1 MSTRYPH
8 VQKVHKGICSISW
21 TENKMAQGKVLVA
34 LVTVQTVL
42 SIFNGY
48 LIFNRGAVPAGG
60 KCCRRASPVQH
71 VTVTDALDMVKPKE
85 AIKDTGSTDVTAAS
99 LVPKRPAG
107 IPGGLLSQIGAGKSL
122 KKADKTQRPAKRK
135 GTMDDVLGQ
144 MNSRIKINFIKG
156 YKFPSTAESPTY
168 KYMALYKFKGKYYFK
183 LETKNKEGDVSASND
198 LEFLEPETKLIK
210 ETIGDP
216 ETFVQEYENAHVF
229 NTVVED
235 KDYAISFISP
245 TMDKNEP
252 ADQDTSY
259 PKVKELLNL
268 LLSGIKANFNP
279 MEFKFEK
286 LKEKVEGI
294 EEEYLKIAI
303 EDKSLKKSYT
313 KGSAVST
320 GKAGRPGLTFKKK
333 NIELLKGIK
342 LPSPEGS
349 PTFKFFALYKFED
362 TFYYELGTGYKVD
375 NMNANEYEV
384 LSPDTGF
391 IKLSIE
397 DPIQFRR
404 EFPQGATYFEK
415 ITEGNN
421 YDIGFISPSL
431 NKFLKSVEKNVSYPD
446 VVSIFD
452 LILKGINGNFSN
464 ALYEELKSKSITIDE
479 EFLRVIVRDK
489 GKASSN
495 ASLKEKAKIE
505 FVKGFKFPSA
515 ADSPTF
521 RYLALY
527 KQNDKYFYE
536 LANKKKTSNK
546 STDDVSSNQTG
557 NELEEINPETDFI
570 QSALKDKF
578 FLTKFSSTHRSFTTT
593 LGNSKYL
600 ISYSSPLENKPK
612 VKPDEKDEGPYYDTV
627 ALIPLI
633 SKGIKDNFNPE
644 SFNFEEL
651 RQKSSEVAGDY
662 LRIKIEVQG
671 GIKDKTEVSKVES
684 ANESV
689 TPAEVVAE
697 NAVEGN
703 VAAVSVIDP
712 TEAAV
717 NVLDAIEE
725 TASVANVKA
734 TETKEDAAIVLEPV
748 EAAQTVTEV
757 TELAEN
763 ELSASLIDVNVTD
776 TKEVTLNVPDT
787 KDEDKVD
794 PDPNEMTKKVIDPKN
809 ETKKRSKK
817 KPKVHKGNTPSESN
831 LP

>member
-1 MSTRYPH
+1 MSMRCPH
-8 VQKVHKGICSISW
+8 AQKVLKGICSVSW
-21 TENKMAQGKVLVA
+21 TVIEMAQGKVLVA
-34 LVTVQTVL
+34 LVAVQTVL

-48 LIFNRGAVPAGG
+48 LIFNRGGVPAGG

-71 VTVTDALDMVKPKE
+71 VSVTDALDKVKPKE
-85 AIKDTGSTDVTAAS
+85 TIKDTGSTEATAAS

-122 KKADKTQRPAKRK
+122 KKADKTERPAKSK
-135 GTMDDVLGQ
+135 GSMDDVLGQ

-156 YKFPSTAESPTY
+156 FKFPCTAESPTY

-183 LETKNKEGDVSASND
+183 LETKNKDGDVSAAND
-198 LEFLEPETKLIK
+198 LEVLNPETKLIK
-210 ETIGDP
+210 EAMGDP
-216 ETFVQEYENAHVF
+216 ETFVQEYENANVF

-235 KDYAISFISP
+235 KNYAISFISP
-245 TMDKNEP
+245 TMDKNKP

-259 PKVKELLNL
+259 PNVMEIFNL

-279 MEFKFEK
+279 MKFDFKELQAK
-286 LKEKVEGI
+286 AEGI
-294 EEEYLKIAI
+294 GEEYLKIVI
-303 EDKSLKKSYT
+303 EDKSLKRNYT
-313 KGSAVST
+313 KDSAVST
-320 GKAGRPGLTFKKK
+320 GNSGRPGLTFKKK

-362 TFYYELGTGYKVD
+362 TFYYELGTGYKED
-375 NMNANEYEV
+375 NMSANDYEV

-415 ITEGNN
+415 ITENTN

-452 LILKGINGNFSN
+452 VILKGINENFSD
-464 ALYEELKSKSITIDE
+464 ALYEELTTKSSSIDE

-527 KQNDKYFYE
+527 KQNDKYFFE
-536 LANKKKTSNK
+536 LAKKKKVVNK
-546 STDDVSSNQTG
+546 STDEVSSDQTG
-557 NELEEINPETDFI
+557 NELEELTPETDFI

-578 FLTKFSSTHRSFTTT
+578 FLSKFSSTHRSFTTT
-593 LGNSKYL
+593 LGNSKYM

-612 VKPDEKDEGPYYDTV
+612 VKPEEKDEGPYYDTV

-633 SKGIKDNFNPE
+633 SKGIKENFNPE

-671 GIKDKTEVSKVES
+671 GIKDKTEVTAVATAS
-684 ANESV
+684 ASV
-689 TPAEVVAE
+689 NPATVAAD
-697 NAVEGN
+697 NVVEGN
-703 VAAVSVIDP
+703 VAAVSVIEP
-712 TEAAV
+712 TEAAA

-725 TASVANVKA
+725 IASVADVNA

-748 EAAQTVTEV
+748 EAALNVTEAID
-757 TELAEN
+757 LAEN
-763 ELSASLIDVNVTD
+763 ELSESVLDANVTGTKEMTVNVTTTKVED
-776 TKEVTLNVPDT
+776 TVVL
-787 KDEDKVD
+787 
-794 PDPNEMTKKVIDPKN
+794 DPKKEN
-809 ETKKRSKK
+809 AKVSKK
-817 KPKVHKGNTPSESN
+817 KRKVRKSNTSSEPA